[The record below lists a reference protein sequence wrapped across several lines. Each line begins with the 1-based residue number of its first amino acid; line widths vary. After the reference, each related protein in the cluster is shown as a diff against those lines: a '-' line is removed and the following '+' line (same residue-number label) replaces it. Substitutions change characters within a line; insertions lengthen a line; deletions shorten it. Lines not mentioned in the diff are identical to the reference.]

1 MYHVLSMCSGTAH
14 EGPLR
19 RRSMVKGEQ
28 VDDAGMHEGLV
39 PAAGGNRLG
48 SGGGPIK
55 VVRVESS
62 QPREGDYRRTLGCYV
77 AVAPSGL
84 ALM

>member
-1 MYHVLSMCSGTAH
+1 MMPGRPS
-14 EGPLR
+14 
-19 RRSMVKGEQ
+19 
-28 VDDAGMHEGLV
+28 AGMREGLV
-39 PAAGGNRLG
+39 PAAGGNQL
-48 SGGGPIK
+48 GGGGSPIK